1 MESSDDEGDPA
12 GTFFTKTSLLLSFL
26 LTACYQPTQTTDEL
40 PQWKPETPVAVV
52 EKAPEPAPVKKKPK
66 KKKVYLTF
74 DDGPNKGTRNV
85 LHITRDE
92 GVPVTFFIVGEHAF
106 ASSGQH
112 ATWDSL
118 RIAEHIELCNHS
130 YTHAHNRYGSFY
142 ERPDSVVADFQRAH
156 DSLDLTNAVV
166 RTPGRNIWRIDSIQY
181 TDLKRSAAAADSLQQ
196 AGFIVMGWDLEWHY
210 DHKTLSVT
218 HAAEEV
224 VAQIDSVFARG
235 KTRHPD
241 HLVLLAHDQVYH
253 KPVDSFQL
261 RQFLQL
267 LKKKED
273 YELVL
278 ATAYP
283 GANKPLPVDTARSKA
298 PMLAAY

>member
-12 GTFFTKTSLLLSFL
+12 GALFIKTSLFLSILLL
-26 LTACYQPTQTTDEL
+26 ACYQPTQTSEPL
-40 PQWKPETPVAVV
+40 PTPKLEKPLVAVTKPVALT
-52 EKAPEPAPVKKKPK
+52 PVKKKPK

-92 GVPVTFFIVGEHAF
+92 QVPVTFFIVGEHAF

-112 ATWDSL
+112 QTWDSL
-118 RIAEHIELCNHS
+118 RMAEHIELCNHS
-130 YTHAHNRYGSFY
+130 YTHAHNRYDAFY
-142 ERPDSVVADFQRAH
+142 QRPDSVVADFQRAH
-156 DSLDLTNAVV
+156 DSLQLSNPIV
-166 RTPGRNIWRIDSIQY
+166 RTPGRNIWRLDSLQF
-181 TDLKRSAAAADSLQQ
+181 TDLKRSAAAADSLEK

-210 DHKTLSVT
+210 DHQTMSVT
-218 HAAEEV
+218 TPAETL

-235 KTRHPD
+235 KTKRPD

-253 KPVDSFQL
+253 KSADSFQL

-283 GANKPLPVDTARSKA
+283 GAAKPTPTDTLRPKSPV
-298 PMLAAY
+298 LAAY